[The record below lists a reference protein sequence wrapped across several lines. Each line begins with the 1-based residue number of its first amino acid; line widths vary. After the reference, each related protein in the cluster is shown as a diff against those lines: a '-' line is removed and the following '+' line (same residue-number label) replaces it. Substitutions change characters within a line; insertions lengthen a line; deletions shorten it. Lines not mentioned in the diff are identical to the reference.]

1 MTVRRPRGIL
11 PGFGLSLGTSV
22 LYLTLLVLVPLA
34 GVALRGATA
43 SWEEIWRASTSA
55 RAVAS
60 FRLSFAASLA
70 AGAGNAVAGFL
81 IAWVLVRYRFA
92 GRSALDAL
100 VDVPFALPTAVAGL
114 ALTAV
119 YSADGWLGRWLA
131 PFGIKVAYTPVGVW
145 LAMTFV
151 GLPFVVRTVQPV
163 LAGVDTHLEEAAA
176 VLGAGRLQ
184 AFRRVIFP
192 TVLPAVLTGFT
203 LAIARAL
210 GEYGSIV
217 FISGNLPLRTE
228 IAPLLVVARLEQYD
242 YAGATALAMVLLL
255 ASFTLLFATN
265 VLQRWSVRRLGPS
278 PG

>member
-1 MTVRRPRGIL
+1 MTVRRGHGIL
-11 PGFGLSLGTSV
+11 PGFGLSLGTSL

-34 GVALRGATA
+34 GVALRGATS
-43 SWEEIWRASTSA
+43 SWEDIWRAATST
-55 RAVAS
+55 RALAS
-60 FRLSFAASLA
+60 FRLSFLASLGAGAAIA
-70 AGAGNAVAGFL
+70 AGGLL

-92 GRSALDAL
+92 GRSLLDAL

-119 YSADGWLGRWLA
+119 YSAEGWVGRWLA
-131 PFGIKVAYTPVGVW
+131 PLGIRVAYAPAGVW

-163 LAGVDTHLEEAAA
+163 LAGMDAHLEEAASL
-176 VLGAGRLQ
+176 LGAGRLQ
-184 AFRRVIFP
+184 AFSRVIFP
-192 TVLPAVLTGFT
+192 IILPALLTGFT
-203 LAIARAL
+203 LAVARAL

-228 IAPLLVVARLEQYD
+228 IAPLLIVSRLEQYD
-242 YAGATALAMVLLL
+242 YAGATALALVLLL
-255 ASFTLLFATN
+255 ASFALLFATN
-265 VLQRWSVRRLGPS
+265 VLQRWSVRRLGPA